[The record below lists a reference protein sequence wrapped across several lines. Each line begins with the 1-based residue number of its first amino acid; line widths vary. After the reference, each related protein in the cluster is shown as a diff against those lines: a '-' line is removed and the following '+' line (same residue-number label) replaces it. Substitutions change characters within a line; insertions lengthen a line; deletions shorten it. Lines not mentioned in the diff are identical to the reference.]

1 MAKMMAK
8 KIFLFIVL
16 IRALAAMVITNA
28 HYTGVY
34 PTDLIANGGLL
45 GDVLFFAVSG
55 FCLAST
61 NGSFWK
67 WYLKRFVRVYIPSWI
82 MTIGYM
88 ILGAYVVIGWQ
99 DIVEFFVW
107 PTHWHFV
114 ASIILLYIPLFFV
127 SKYMEMNTR
136 NYWRMSACLF
146 VVQLFLYFSVY
157 DTSYYHIDKVREPM
171 IEFLFFQS
179 MILGLYYRWK
189 SQQSSDENNLLGK
202 LEIGGGIL
210 LLGIYFVSK
219 LLFVK
224 MPSISVFQIANQIV
238 LWALLYV
245 LFDIFMKLEPK
256 LKKIEGSKVW
266 TCIKFVSDRTLEIY
280 LVQYVILD
288 YCKIGPFPL
297 NWLLLTTTIIIA
309 AVVLRWVSQKAIT
322 RIKL

>member
-1 MAKMMAK
+1 MAK
-8 KIFLFIVL
+8 KFFLFIVL

-61 NGSFWK
+61 NGSFGK

-88 ILGAYVVIGWQ
+88 ILGAYVVTGWQ
-99 DIVEFFVW
+99 DIVEFFAW

-114 ASIILLYIPLFFV
+114 ASIILLYVPLFFV
-127 SKYMEMNTR
+127 SKYMEMNTK
-136 NYWRMSACLF
+136 NYWRMAAGLL
-146 VVQLFLYFSVY
+146 VVQLVLYFTVY
-157 DTSYYHIDKVREPM
+157 DASYYHIDKVREPM

-179 MILGLYYRWK
+179 MILGLHYRWR
-189 SQQSSDENNLLGK
+189 SQQCNDEYKPLSK

-210 LLGIYFVSK
+210 LLGVYFASK
-219 LLFVK
+219 MLFVK
-224 MPSISVFQIANQIV
+224 MPSISEFQITNQVV

-256 LKKIEGSKVW
+256 LRKIEGSKVW
-266 TCIKFVSDRTLEIY
+266 SCIKFVSDRTLEIY

-297 NWLLLTTTIIIA
+297 NWLLLTTTIIVA
-309 AVVLRWVSQKAIT
+309 AVILRWVSQQVIT

>member
-1 MAKMMAK
+1 MAK
-8 KIFLFIVL
+8 KFFLFIVL

-61 NGSFWK
+61 NGSFGK

-82 MTIGYM
+82 MTLGYM
-88 ILGAYVVIGWQ
+88 ILGAYVVTGWQ
-99 DIVEFFVW
+99 DIVEFFAW

-114 ASIILLYIPLFFV
+114 ASIILLYVPLFFV
-127 SKYMEMNTR
+127 SKYMEMNTK
-136 NYWRMSACLF
+136 NYWRMAAGLL
-146 VVQLFLYFSVY
+146 VVQLVLYFTVY
-157 DTSYYHIDKVREPM
+157 DASYYHIDKVREPM

-179 MILGLYYRWK
+179 MILGLHYRWR
-189 SQQSSDENNLLGK
+189 SQQCNDEYKPLSK

-210 LLGIYFVSK
+210 LLGVYFASK
-219 LLFVK
+219 MLFVK
-224 MPSISVFQIANQIV
+224 MPSISVFQIANQMV

-256 LKKIEGSKVW
+256 LRNIEESKVW

-297 NWLLLTTTIIIA
+297 NWLLLTTTIILA
-309 AVVLRWVSQKAIT
+309 AVILRWVSQQVIT

>member
-1 MAKMMAK
+1 MAK
-8 KIFLFIVL
+8 KFFLFIVL

-61 NGSFWK
+61 NGSFGK

-88 ILGAYVVIGWQ
+88 ILGAYVVTGWR
-99 DIVEFFVW
+99 DMVDFFVW

-114 ASIILLYIPLFFV
+114 ASIILLYVPLFFV
-127 SKYMEMNTR
+127 SKYMEMNTK
-136 NYWRMSACLF
+136 NYWRMAAGLL
-146 VVQLFLYFSVY
+146 VVQLILYFTVY
-157 DTSYYHIDKVREPM
+157 DASYYHIDKVREPM

-179 MILGLYYRWK
+179 MILGLHYRWR
-189 SQQSSDENNLLGK
+189 SLQCNDEYKPLSK
-202 LEIGGGIL
+202 LEIWGGIL
-210 LLGIYFVSK
+210 LLGVYFASK
-219 LLFVK
+219 MLFVK
-224 MPSISVFQIANQIV
+224 MPFISEFQIANQVV

-256 LKKIEGSKVW
+256 LRNIEGLKVW

-288 YCKIGPFPL
+288 YCKMGPFPL
-297 NWLLLTTTIIIA
+297 NWLLLTTTIILA
-309 AVVLRWVSQKAIT
+309 AVVLRWVSQYVIT